1 MTRLSKVQRVI
12 CSDPHGASVVVL
24 VLKSKCLWF
33 QWFGYSF
40 LIYFLKYYEIHASF
54 WPLWRYLK
62 CAFKYLKQVKN
73 YNVSIHLDMYV
84 QKLTS
89 YDHLWVRH
97 SGQKCGAL
105 WPASPCSS
113 TSPVS
118 VSMSDVAVLETWR
131 LWLEGIWKYI
141 LRRQHSSYHSSRH
154 RCWFKP
160 FFDSK
165 QQEKPFFVWA
175 SWVISSYLPP
185 RVLISSL
192 FFFLGAYLPAACC
205 LPDRPSWRCGDPLPF
220 LPIPPLPLSRNVRI
234 ILHFSLSL
242 PLHIQSDILW
252 QF

>member
-1 MTRLSKVQRVI
+1 MPGTHTVHLSPPLLSAFELVSTELHAVRLFSRLLRKGVAG
-12 CSDPHGASVVVL
+12 CSNYSSCLNITPKTTAAGE
-24 VLKSKCLWF
+24 KSLRALLEKLHELR
-33 QWFGYSF
+33 
-40 LIYFLKYYEIHASF
+40 LIG
-54 WPLWRYLK
+54 
-62 CAFKYLKQVKN
+62 
-73 YNVSIHLDMYV
+73 
-84 QKLTS
+84 KLRS
-89 YDHLWVRH
+89 YDHLWAGH

-105 WPASPCSS
+105 WPASPRSS

-118 VSMSDVAVLETWR
+118 VSTSDVAVLETWR
-131 LWLEGIWKYI
+131 LWLEGIWKCI

-160 FFDSK
+160 FFDSM

-175 SWVISSYLPP
+175 SWVIFSYLPP

-192 FFFLGAYLPAACC
+192 FFFLGAYVPAACC
-205 LPDRPSWRCGDPLPF
+205 FADRPSWRHRDPLPF

-234 ILHFSLSL
+234 ILHFSLSP